1 MVKFTKD
8 HKEEMGNAEYF
19 KEGIHRVKVLLVGLG
34 VTNNGKEYIEF
45 TVVGDGNEEGKVK
58 LWLSTDGAIKYTF
71 NIIRGIFVH
80 NASTEAKKEEIRKKV
95 DAIEDDEA
103 LEKACQMLIGKECW
117 LQVSRSDRT
126 YVNKA
131 GETKFSYDNDLYGYE
146 PKPKTTTPA
155 SVTVDAPVDLNS
167 PEAEQIVADF

>member
-8 HKEEMGNAEYF
+8 HKEEMNNVDYF
-19 KEGIHRVKVLLVGLG
+19 KEGIHPVKVLLVGLG
-34 VTNNGKEYIEF
+34 KTSNDKEYIEF
-45 TVVGDGNEEGKVK
+45 TVVGSGSEEAKVK

-80 NASTEAKKEEIRKKV
+80 NASTDAKKEEIRKKV

-103 LEKACQMLIGKECW
+103 LEKACQMLIGKDCW

-126 YVNKA
+126 YINKA
-131 GETKFSYDNDLYGYE
+131 GETKNSYDNDLYGYE
-146 PKPKTTTPA
+146 PKPKTPSA
-155 SVTVDAPVDLNS
+155 VTVDEPVNLNS
-167 PEAEQIVADF
+167 ATAEQIVADF